1 VWGRREVAA
10 FGAAL
15 AVVIVVAV
23 GYGLARGQRVGAA
36 PAAGRDARVER
47 VTGSAGG
54 PAAVTDEQRRTA
66 TERLRAMC
74 RDLEVRL
81 AYNGPLEARPAAG
94 PAGGA
99 APSGSGPDGA
109 GGRCDRTLTDA
120 DVLSLL
126 RLPLPAPDGPQ
137 FADERELAEWKRD
150 QLCGR
155 PTPPALPGDLR
166 DLCATPALTPDQI
179 RALRGLYVEDPAA
192 AERERRRREAELE
205 NLRPSGADAVT

>member
-1 VWGRREVAA
+1 MWGRREVAA

-23 GYGLARGQRVGAA
+23 GHGLARGQRVGAA

-47 VTGSAGG
+47 VTGSDGG
-54 PAAVTDEQRRTA
+54 PAAVTDEERRTA
-66 TERLRAMC
+66 TERLRARC

-81 AYNGPLEARPAAG
+81 AYNGPLEARPAPGPAVGAG
-94 PAGGA
+94 PDGG
-99 APSGSGPDGA
+99 GPNGA

-155 PTPPALPGDLR
+155 ATPPALPADLR

-179 RALRGLYVEDPAA
+179 RALRRLYVEDPAA

-205 NLRPSGADAVT
+205 NLRRAAPTP